1 MPLIIRQALAER
13 IRLMPSMQAFLR
25 DFAVATGIQ
34 VEFVGP
40 LGHRAEAPHRAPL
53 CAAVQGRPGG
63 CAMCAKTVQGLLANA
78 SKESSGV
85 CCEAGL
91 REVAVPLRA
100 GGQALGFLLF
110 GGHRD
115 TSAVKPLNLARKRTS
130 QAKPCLTEV
139 PEISPE
145 REAALCRLLELGASH
160 LVLAITDN
168 LATPERQLP
177 PLVKSACQI
186 VKKQFTH
193 EVSLT
198 DVSKTLK
205 VSMEHLCRIFH
216 HSTGLHFREYLARI
230 RAEHARGLLLSADRR
245 ISEIAFASG
254 FQSLSQF
261 NRRFKAIYGLSPLAY
276 RQRSLAAEVRDAW
289 ARS

>member
-1 MPLIIRQALAER
+1 
-13 IRLMPSMQAFLR
+13 MPSMQEFLR
-25 DFAVATGIQ
+25 DFAVGTGIQ

-40 LGHRAEAPHRAPL
+40 LGHRAEAPHRSPL
-53 CAAVQGRPGG
+53 CAAVQGREGG
-63 CAMCAKTVQGLLANA
+63 CAMCSKTVQALLAH
-78 SKESSGV
+78 SSRESSGV

-115 TSAVKPLNLARKRTS
+115 SLSAASLKSGHGKSARLKSGACKEAPL
-130 QAKPCLTEV
+130 
-139 PEISPE
+139 ISPE

-177 PLVKSACQI
+177 ALVKSACQL
-186 VKKQFTH
+186 VKRQFTH
-193 EVSLT
+193 EMSLT
-198 DVSKTLK
+198 EVAKALD

-230 RAEHARGLLLSADRR
+230 RAEHARGLLVAGDKR

-261 NRRFKAIYGLSPLAY
+261 NRRFKAIYGVSPVAY
-276 RQRSLAAEVRDAW
+276 RQRALAAGGREG
-289 ARS
+289 

>member
-1 MPLIIRQALAER
+1 
-13 IRLMPSMQAFLR
+13 MPSMQEFLR

-40 LGHRAEAPHRAPL
+40 LGHRAEAPHRSPL
-53 CAAVQGRPGG
+53 CAAVQGREGG
-63 CAMCAKTVQGLLANA
+63 CAMCSKTVQALLAH
-78 SKESSGV
+78 SSRDSSGV
-85 CCEAGL
+85 YCEAGL

-115 TSAVKPLNLARKRTS
+115 SSGPGPSKQGAAGHLPFKSGASKEAPV
-130 QAKPCLTEV
+130 
-139 PEISPE
+139 ISPE

-177 PLVKSACQI
+177 PLVKSACQL
-186 VKKQFTH
+186 VKRQFTH
-193 EVSLT
+193 EMSLT
-198 DVSKTLK
+198 DVAKLLD

-230 RAEHARGLLLSADRR
+230 RAEHARGLLLAGDRR

-261 NRRFKAIYGLSPLAY
+261 NRRFKAIYGFSPVAY
-276 RQRSLAAEVRDAW
+276 RQRTLAAERRDV
-289 ARS
+289 